1 MQVGTPQHREL
12 FCRTFIETHVAFEP
26 EELPWPRLE
35 GVDLA
40 RLRAFPF
47 WSYARSIE
55 QRAGRMVTAFAKTID
70 DPLIRAAVALQG
82 EEETRHGRLMM
93 HAIERYGIEAP
104 PLTIADAPVSPEE
117 FAVFG
122 FGECTDSFVGFGA
135 IALARKKKILPDAL
149 LDVFDGVMFEEAR
162 HITFFIN
169 WWRYEET
176 RAGRGGIVAQA
187 FKALGYHL
195 RAAMGTITGATDLPP
210 MPALDDPDLAA
221 IVADVTPALFL
232 ETALAEN
239 RRMLAKLDPR
249 LLKPQVMPAIATALL
264 IGIRM
269 LPPRV
274 AESAKPP
281 ALPGERQPLESLHAV
296 PAPASPGRADAA

>member
-1 MQVGTPQHREL
+1 MRVGTPQHREL
-12 FCRTFIETHVAFEP
+12 FCRTFIETHVSFEP
-26 EELPWPRLE
+26 SELPWPQLE

-47 WSYARSIE
+47 WRYARSIE

-82 EEETRHGRLMM
+82 QEETRHGRLME
-93 HAIERYGIEAP
+93 HAIARYGIDAP

-117 FAVFG
+117 FAIFG

-135 IALARKKKILPDAL
+135 IAMARMKKILPDAL
-149 LDVFDGVMFEEAR
+149 LDVFDGVMYEEAR
-162 HITFFIN
+162 HIVFFMN
-169 WWRYEET
+169 WWRYEEA
-176 RAGRGGIVAQA
+176 RAGRDNYVANTI
-187 FKALGYHL
+187 KALGYHL

-210 MPALDDPDLAA
+210 MPELDDPDLSA
-221 IVADVTPALFL
+221 IVAGITPASFL

-239 RRMLAKLDPR
+239 RRLLARLDPE

-269 LPPRV
+269 LPPRKTV
-274 AESAKPP
+274 PVTPLALADAGQTLEALRARP
-281 ALPGERQPLESLHAV
+281 ATSSGQ
-296 PAPASPGRADAA
+296 ADAA

>member
-12 FCRTFIETHVAFEP
+12 FCRTFIETHVSFEP

-47 WSYARSIE
+47 WRYARSIE

-82 EEETRHGRLMM
+82 EEETRHGRLMS
-93 HAIERYGIEAP
+93 HAIERYGIDAP
-104 PLTIADAPVSPEE
+104 PLTIADAPISPEE
-117 FAVFG
+117 FAIFG

-162 HITFFIN
+162 HIVFFIN

-176 RAGRGGIVAQA
+176 RAGRGGVVSQA

-210 MPALDDPDLAA
+210 MPALDDPDLMA

-274 AESAKPP
+274 ATSAKPP
-281 ALPGERQPLESLHAV
+281 ALAGELQPLESLHAV
-296 PAPASPGRADAA
+296 PAASSGRADAA

>member
-26 EELPWPRLE
+26 AELPWPHLE

-47 WSYARSIE
+47 WRYARSIE
-55 QRAGRMVTAFAKTID
+55 QRAGRMVTAFAKTVD

-82 EEETRHGRLMM
+82 QEETRHGRLME
-93 HAIERYGIEAP
+93 HAIARYGIDAP

-117 FAVFG
+117 FAIFG

-135 IALARKKKILPDAL
+135 IAMARKKKILPDAL
-149 LDVFDGVMFEEAR
+149 LDVFDGVMYEEAR
-162 HITFFIN
+162 HIVFFMN
-169 WWRYEET
+169 WWRYEEA
-176 RAGRGGIVAQA
+176 RAGRSNYFANTV
-187 FKALGYHL
+187 KALGYHF

-210 MPALDDPDLAA
+210 MPELDDPDLAA
-221 IVADVTPALFL
+221 IVAGITPASFL
-232 ETALAEN
+232 ETALTEN
-239 RRMLAKLDPR
+239 RRMLARLHPD

-264 IGIRM
+264 IGIRT
-269 LPPRV
+269 LPPR
-274 AESAKPP
+274 KTNP
-281 ALPGERQPLESLHAV
+281 ATPLPLPDADQTLEALRAR
-296 PAPASPGRADAA
+296 PATSSGQADAA